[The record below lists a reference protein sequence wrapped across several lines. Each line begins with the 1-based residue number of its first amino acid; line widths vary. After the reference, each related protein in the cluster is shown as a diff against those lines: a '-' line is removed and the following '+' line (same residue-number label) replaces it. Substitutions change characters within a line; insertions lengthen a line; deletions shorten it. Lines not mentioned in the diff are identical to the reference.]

1 MKSKNN
7 FLMHN
12 NQIIIKMKIKSTC
25 LVVMAIGLLSFR
37 SHSQTTFQKIT
48 IDPSNSIITGIY
60 AGDLNNDG
68 FTDIAACENANSS
81 IVIWLNDKNAPL
93 NFTKHIVDDAFF
105 HPLYLVIKDINKDGK
120 PDILASS
127 SEGNSVAWWK
137 NEGGD
142 PIQWTRQVIDAGL
155 PNAHAVDVADFN
167 QDGLNDI
174 LATSSGS
181 NQLTWYESDGS
192 NPVNWTKRSVDN
204 NFPNS
209 QTAMAVDIDE
219 DGLTD
224 VVAGSSSGDEIAW
237 WRNKGGQPVEWEKY
251 IIANSLSGVD
261 FPHWIQAIDMDND
274 GDLDVLGSM
283 YVNGE
288 IAWWKNENA
297 TSDWAKNVVDGNF
310 LGVLNVQAADLDND
324 SFTDVIGTSTYLRD
338 VTWWKNISNSASWV
352 EYPIEGNF
360 KGAWPLFVCDLDN
373 DGDNDIIAGA
383 DVPAGN
389 SPLTVW
395 KNMLPTAG
403 IHTTDQ
409 TGKNN
414 SLAICPNPFSRTAN
428 IVFTTEKPGL
438 VKLNIYSAQGT
449 LIKELV
455 NQTVSAGS
463 HTLAFDGTL
472 PGSGVFVFRLVT
484 GEEVIIQKAVLTK

>member
-1 MKSKNN
+1 MKKKTN
-7 FLMHN
+7 
-12 NQIIIKMKIKSTC
+12 MKHIWLSM
-25 LVVMAIGLLSFR
+25 MAVWLSGLGSYP
-37 SHSQTTFQKIT
+37 QTTFQKIA
-48 IDPSNSIITGIY
+48 IDPANSLVTGIY

-68 FTDIAACENANSS
+68 FTDIAVCENANSS
-81 IVIWLNDKNAPL
+81 IVIWLNNENAPL
-93 NFTKHIVDDAFF
+93 TFTKYLVDDDFF

-137 NEGGD
+137 NGGGN

-167 QDGLNDI
+167 QDGFNDI

-181 NQLTWYESDGS
+181 NQLTWYESDGA
-192 NPVNWTKRSVDN
+192 NPVNWTKRAVDN

-209 QTAMAVDIDE
+209 QTAMAVDIDN
-219 DGLTD
+219 DGLID

-237 WRNKGGQPVEWEKY
+237 WRNKGGQPVEWEKF

-283 YVNGE
+283 YINGE
-288 IAWWKNENA
+288 IAWWKNENP
-297 TSDWAKNVVDGNF
+297 TSSWPKNVVIGNF
-310 LGVLNVQAADLDND
+310 LGVLNVQAADVDND
-324 SFTDVIGTSTYLRD
+324 SLIDVLGTSTYLRD
-338 VTWWKNISNSASWV
+338 VTWWKNINNSSSWV

-383 DVPAGN
+383 DVPTGN

-395 KNMLPTAG
+395 KNKLLTAG
-403 IHTTDQ
+403 IPAPGQ
-409 TGKNN
+409 NGKSN
-414 SLAICPNPFSRTAN
+414 SLTIFPNPLNGNAK
-428 IVFTTEKPGL
+428 IVFTTKKTGF
-438 VKLNIYSAQGT
+438 VKLNIYNSQGT
-449 LIKELV
+449 LIKELL
-455 NQTVSAGS
+455 NQTVSAGN
-463 HTLAFDGTL
+463 HTLAFDGAL
-472 PGSGVFVFRLVT
+472 PGSGVFIFRLVT
-484 GEEVIIQKAVLTK
+484 GEDGAIQKAVLTK